1 MPGYI
6 TCITK
11 HLLMYAGARKK
22 GDIRYTRVCPVPG
35 CRSKPQKKLSQHLKY
50 KHPGLPSNVR
60 KHYLKVAQRVE
71 KPKSKVD
78 GKQPTLV
85 QVLSSSKDCLQD
97 TEAEVGDES
106 RVAEMDDENLVVEEV
121 DDESRMVNEDEADEY
136 LEVSADENACGTRLF
151 PRFDVENPVFYRFEQ
166 YLMSI
171 DGGEKNE
178 KSSREISIDVSKYLR
193 YACGSSAPKPDWSR
207 LVDRDQLLGYTE
219 KLKRAKVG
227 PEGRLAKLDYF
238 QAAIRFLKYHVV
250 DENHPLHR
258 KLTLADGMLSE
269 WKKTLRREKR
279 RLRKVR
285 LEKLSAEQL
294 SLDETTALLDHKPLW
309 KDFNNTWV
317 RCDRGESV
325 PVRSLDQAAVVL
337 AGSLL
342 YKNWQRPGAI
352 VNATLEEF
360 ENATCMTDKSL
371 YIMHVEEHKT
381 AMEGVAKVVM
391 DTVDHERVF
400 HYVAT
405 VRKAQI
411 GEGST
416 DPKTLFVLCGGRGI
430 KSLSSRLKV
439 VDGLQLPNAT
449 RVRKIGAT
457 TVAMKYGQTPEASL
471 VTRQM
476 SHSLHTEAMYYQA
489 IVGDNHA
496 ARAYSTMKQLQQE
509 TPSKQGDSSD
519 TSRGICTPQ

>member
-1 MPGYI
+1 MRILGI
-6 TCITK
+6 
-11 HLLMYAGARKK
+11 
-22 GDIRYTRVCPVPG
+22 
-35 CRSKPQKKLSQHLKY
+35 Q
-50 KHPGLPSNVR
+50 
-60 KHYLKVAQRVE
+60 
-71 KPKSKVD
+71 
-78 GKQPTLV
+78 
-85 QVLSSSKDCLQD
+85 
-97 TEAEVGDES
+97 
-106 RVAEMDDENLVVEEV
+106 
-121 DDESRMVNEDEADEY
+121 
-136 LEVSADENACGTRLF
+136 TRL
-151 PRFDVENPVFYRFEQ
+151 VT
-166 YLMSI
+166 
-171 DGGEKNE
+171 
-178 KSSREISIDVSKYLR
+178 
-193 YACGSSAPKPDWSR
+193 
-207 LVDRDQLLGYTE
+207 VDRDQLVGYTK

-258 KLTLADGMLSE
+258 KLTLADGMLRE

-285 LEKLSAEQL
+285 LEKVSAEQL

-309 KDFNNTWV
+309 KDF
-317 RCDRGESV
+317 RGKSV

-342 YKNWQRPGAI
+342 YKNWQCPGAI

-439 VDGLQLPNAT
+439 VGSTYGLQLPNAT

-457 TVAMKYGQTPEASL
+457 TVAMKCGQTPEASL

-476 SHSLHTEAMYYQA
+476 SHSLNTEATYYQA
-489 IVGDNHA
+489 IVGDSHA

-509 TPSKQGDSSD
+509 TPSKQDDSSH
-519 TSRGICTPQ
+519 TSRGICTPQQRCPFSQEETDQVKKYFRENIARGVTVSLVECKSFISNTKLSRTPKTK